1 MNIMIEKYMVEN
13 LFGRNLDDSLL
24 KNNYILSIP
33 RFQRVYSW
41 QDEHWSVFLEDILR
55 SWEKKN
61 LDTDFWGSILLC
73 KKDNTYEIVDGQ
85 QRIITLLLLQLSLGA
100 EIEVDGKLPLSLS
113 DDNHNKIFKKLV
125 TKEHLSSDE
134 KRNNMFK
141 AKDYFDTKLRNK
153 DTQSILK
160 FLYAT
165 IISVVIVEDEVESN
179 LLFSR
184 LNTRGLEL
192 TQVDLIKYWIFSQ
205 VEKDAG
211 KQYDDIALQKWVSL
225 QEVSSLINF
234 SIERFITIWWK
245 SHYPLSTND
254 LLFENFKKTIPNDYI
269 NFLDKVI
276 DTANKIN
283 VLKNNNDGN
292 DNGIGR
298 NLKWFLKFADDNAL
312 VVLITVLDTSF
323 SKRKK
328 KKLIEILTVYE
339 FMRALVTH
347 NINNSINPLKI
358 NLDFEVINSAY
369 ISFSSSIVNSSIEAS
384 IDQAIDNL
392 KEILFSN
399 LPSSGD
405 FQILFTNLRHSD
417 KVDRLLK
424 LEKMLSTYAVF
435 TLANWSDD
443 MTRGTGALV
452 ERTTED
458 DEYSIEHIVPKSE
471 AFDDDDTS
479 NEYKI
484 GNLMVLEKT
493 INNNLGAIPVK
504 DKISSYKE
512 SSYPQ
517 VKQFLYKT
525 LRRTSKWGGV
535 NTWVATEF
543 DTQSINLRGE
553 ALAQEFYGHMI
564 RVLKKIHT

>member
-165 IISVVIVEDEVESN
+165 IISVVIVDDEVESN

>member
-165 IISVVIVEDEVESN
+165 IISVVIVDDEVESN

-192 TQVDLIKYWIFSQ
+192 TQVDLIKYWIFFFFL
-205 VEKDAG
+205 KDAG

-225 QEVSSLINF
+225 QEV
-234 SIERFITIWWK
+234 
-245 SHYPLSTND
+245 
-254 LLFENFKKTIPNDYI
+254 
-269 NFLDKVI
+269 
-276 DTANKIN
+276 
-283 VLKNNNDGN
+283 
-292 DNGIGR
+292 
-298 NLKWFLKFADDNAL
+298 
-312 VVLITVLDTSF
+312 
-323 SKRKK
+323 
-328 KKLIEILTVYE
+328 
-339 FMRALVTH
+339 
-347 NINNSINPLKI
+347 
-358 NLDFEVINSAY
+358 
-369 ISFSSSIVNSSIEAS
+369 
-384 IDQAIDNL
+384 
-392 KEILFSN
+392 
-399 LPSSGD
+399 
-405 FQILFTNLRHSD
+405 
-417 KVDRLLK
+417 
-424 LEKMLSTYAVF
+424 
-435 TLANWSDD
+435 
-443 MTRGTGALV
+443 
-452 ERTTED
+452 
-458 DEYSIEHIVPKSE
+458 
-471 AFDDDDTS
+471 
-479 NEYKI
+479 
-484 GNLMVLEKT
+484 
-493 INNNLGAIPVK
+493 
-504 DKISSYKE
+504 
-512 SSYPQ
+512 
-517 VKQFLYKT
+517 
-525 LRRTSKWGGV
+525 
-535 NTWVATEF
+535 
-543 DTQSINLRGE
+543 
-553 ALAQEFYGHMI
+553 
-564 RVLKKIHT
+564 

>member
-1 MNIMIEKYMVEN
+1 MIEKYMVEN

-165 IISVVIVEDEVESN
+165 IISVVIVDDEVESN

-347 NINNSINPLKI
+347 NINNSINPLKK

>member
-165 IISVVIVEDEVESN
+165 IISVVIVDDEVESN

-493 INNNLGAIPVK
+493 INNILGAIPVK
-504 DKISSYKE
+504 DKISSYKK

>member
-1 MNIMIEKYMVEN
+1 MIEKYMVEN

-165 IISVVIVEDEVESN
+165 IISVVIVDDEVESN

>member
-165 IISVVIVEDEVESN
+165 IISVVIVDDEVESN

-292 DNGIGR
+292 DNSIGR

>member
-165 IISVVIVEDEVESN
+165 IISVVIVDDEVESN

-517 VKQFLYKT
+517 VIQFLYKT

>member
-1 MNIMIEKYMVEN
+1 MIEKYMVQN

-165 IISVVIVEDEVESN
+165 IISVVIVDDEVESN

>member
-165 IISVVIVEDEVESN
+165 IISVVIVDDEVESN

-392 KEILFSN
+392 KEILF
-399 LPSSGD
+399 
-405 FQILFTNLRHSD
+405 TKLRHSD

>member
-1 MNIMIEKYMVEN
+1 M
-13 LFGRNLDDSLL
+13 
-24 KNNYILSIP
+24 
-33 RFQRVYSW
+33 
-41 QDEHWSVFLEDILR
+41 
-55 SWEKKN
+55 
-61 LDTDFWGSILLC
+61 
-73 KKDNTYEIVDGQ
+73 
-85 QRIITLLLLQLSLGA
+85 
-100 EIEVDGKLPLSLS
+100 
-113 DDNHNKIFKKLV
+113 
-125 TKEHLSSDE
+125 
-134 KRNNMFK
+134 
-141 AKDYFDTKLRNK
+141 
-153 DTQSILK
+153 
-160 FLYAT
+160 
-165 IISVVIVEDEVESN
+165 
-179 LLFSR
+179 
-184 LNTRGLEL
+184 
-192 TQVDLIKYWIFSQ
+192 
-205 VEKDAG
+205 
-211 KQYDDIALQKWVSL
+211 
-225 QEVSSLINF
+225 
-234 SIERFITIWWK
+234 
-245 SHYPLSTND
+245 
-254 LLFENFKKTIPNDYI
+254 
-269 NFLDKVI
+269 
-276 DTANKIN
+276 
-283 VLKNNNDGN
+283 
-292 DNGIGR
+292 
-298 NLKWFLKFADDNAL
+298 
-312 VVLITVLDTSF
+312 DTSF